1 MRKDISDVSTCLRIN
16 KKREDS
22 IMGKVVIMDHPLIQ
36 HKIGILRRKETGSKD
51 FRTLISEIAMLM
63 CYEAKRDLKLKDV

>member
-1 MRKDISDVSTCLRIN
+1 
-16 KKREDS
+16 
-22 IMGKVVIMDHPLIQ
+22 MGKVVIMDHPLIQ

-63 CYEAKRDLKLKDV
+63 CYEATRDLKQKKDISSP